1 MNSQS
6 NELSIYIHWPFCK
19 TKCPYCDFNSHESDY
34 IEHDSWKKSY
44 LAEIELNK
52 DLIQN
57 KKIKSIFF
65 GGGTPSLM
73 KPDTVNSIIN
83 KISGITDFSNNIEIT
98 LEANPNSV
106 DRERF
111 KNFKS
116 CGINRISIGIQS
128 IRDNNLK
135 FLGRSHSQYDAL
147 KAIEFARE
155 IFDNYSFDLMY
166 CLPGQQINEWESE
179 LNEVLKYVDY
189 HISCYQLT
197 IEKSTKFFNAL
208 RAEEFQ
214 MPNEEISI
222 AMYKATYDILKLHEI
237 KQYEISNYSR
247 AGYECKHNLSYWKL
261 GSYIG
266 LGPGAHG
273 RYIFDNKIYYTINY
287 YNPQKWVKYV
297 DAYKFPIQDKKWISN
312 KQNMMDVLTMGLR
325 LNKGVHESAITN
337 LKSMNDLITK
347 GFLVKGKNNYI
358 KSTIKGRLVLNTIIQ
373 MLI

>member
-1 MNSQS
+1 M
-6 NELSIYIHWPFCK
+6 C
-19 TKCPYCDFNSHESDY
+19 
-34 IEHDSWKKSY
+34 
-44 LAEIELNK
+44 NK
-52 DLIQN
+52 V
-57 KKIKSIFF
+57 
-65 GGGTPSLM
+65 GGTPSLM

-116 CGINRISIGIQS
+116 CGINRVSIGIQS
-128 IRDNNLK
+128 IRDNNLE

-222 AMYKATYDILKLHEI
+222 AMYKATYAILKLHEI

-247 AGYECKHNLSYWKL
+247 AGYECKHNLSYWEL

-287 YNPQKWVKYV
+287 YNPQKWLKYV
-297 DAYKFPIQDKKWISN
+297 DTYKLPIQDKKEISN

-347 GFLVKGKNNYI
+347 GFLVKGKNDYI

>member
-1 MNSQS
+1 MQHS
-6 NELSIYIHWPFCK
+6 P
-19 TKCPYCDFNSHESDY
+19 
-34 IEHDSWKKSY
+34 Y

-73 KPDTVNSIIN
+73 KPNTVDSIIN
-83 KISGITDFSNNIEIT
+83 KISSITDFSNDIEIT

-111 KNFKS
+111 RDFKS
-116 CGINRISIGIQS
+116 CGVNRVSIGIQS
-128 IRDNNLK
+128 IRDSNLK

-222 AMYKATYDILKLHEI
+222 AMYKATYDILKLHGI

-247 AGYECKHNLSYWKL
+247 AGYECKHNLSYWEL

-266 LGPGAHG
+266 LGPGAWG
-273 RYIFDNKIYYTINY
+273 SWSLYI
-287 YNPQKWVKYV
+287 
-297 DAYKFPIQDKKWISN
+297 
-312 KQNMMDVLTMGLR
+312 
-325 LNKGVHESAITN
+325 
-337 LKSMNDLITK
+337 
-347 GFLVKGKNNYI
+347 
-358 KSTIKGRLVLNTIIQ
+358 
-373 MLI
+373 